1 MEAMKQRLAV
11 TLAIV
16 GTIVVADIVTKRWA
30 LATLWHGPQ
39 EALGGMVPLTLAFNR
54 GIAFGLPLPATAGRW
69 LIIIATFVI
78 LFVLADI
85 FRRAERGDWVRML
98 AIQLVSA
105 GAIGNLIDRVRWD
118 GGVVD
123 FIGPINLG
131 FMYWPIFNIADMA
144 ITVGAVMLGISLL
157 REEAAAA
164 KAEAAAKAGATS
176 PAKAG
181 SRSRA
186 AGETAN

>member
-1 MEAMKQRLAV
+1 MKQKLPL
-11 TLAIV
+11 TLLIV
-16 GTIVVADIVTKRWA
+16 AAIVVADIITKRWA
-30 LATLWHGPQ
+30 LSTLWHGSSVD
-39 EALGGMVPLTLAFNR
+39 AVGGLVPLTLAFNK
-54 GIAFGLPLPATAGRW
+54 GIAFGLPLPALAGRW
-69 LIIIATFVI
+69 LIIVATIVI
-78 LFVLADI
+78 LFVLADL
-85 FRRAERGDWVRML
+85 FRRAERGDWLRIM

-144 ITVGAVMLGISLL
+144 ITTGAILLGISLL

-164 KAEAAAKAGATS
+164 RAAAAQTTKS
-176 PAKAG
+176 
-181 SRSRA
+181 
-186 AGETAN
+186 ETAGDSVR

>member
-1 MEAMKQRLAV
+1 MKHKLPL
-11 TLAIV
+11 TLLIV
-16 GTIVVADIVTKRWA
+16 SAIVVADIITKRWA
-30 LATLWHGPQ
+30 LSTLWHGASM
-39 EALGGMVPLTLAFNR
+39 ETLGGLVPLTLAFNK

-69 LIIIATFVI
+69 LIIAATVVI
-78 LFVLADI
+78 LYVLADL
-85 FRRAERGDWVRML
+85 FRRAERGDWLRIL
-98 AIQLVSA
+98 AIQLVCA

-144 ITVGAVMLGISLL
+144 ITTGAILLGISLL

-164 KAEAAAKAGATS
+164 RAASAQTTKAETAGDSA
-176 PAKAG
+176 
-181 SRSRA
+181 R
-186 AGETAN
+186 